1 MYRPGGLTAL
11 AVINFVIA
19 GFLGLGLLGLLI
31 VLGGGGDRP
40 KGVTDSYLYMRTL
53 FLAVDVGLL
62 VLAGVGYLRQRRIM
76 GRFLGSGEAVFSLLF
91 FGYVLGYTLGQG
103 HQFMFSTL
111 QQLIYPGITLVL
123 LNWVFRENL
132 VN

>member
-11 AVINFVIA
+11 AVFNFISAGFFVIA
-19 GFLGLGLLGLLI
+19 GLLLIATLAGAGKRPPGMSESFLTMQTLYLFVDSGLL
-31 VLGGGGDRP
+31 
-40 KGVTDSYLYMRTL
+40 
-53 FLAVDVGLL
+53 L
-62 VLAGVGYLRQRRIM
+62 VAGIGYLKMRRGM
-76 GRFLGSGEAVFSLLF
+76 GRWLGTGEAIFSLLF

-103 HQFMFSTL
+103 QPFMFSAL

>member
-19 GFLGLGLLGLLI
+19 GFLGLGLLAMLILIGGSKERPEGLTE
-31 VLGGGGDRP
+31 GF
-40 KGVTDSYLYMRTL
+40 LYARTL
-53 FLAVDVGLL
+53 FLVVDVALL
-62 VLAGVGYLRQRRIM
+62 VLAGVGYLRQKLVM

-91 FGYVLGYTLGQG
+91 FGYVLSYTLGQG
-103 HQFMFSTL
+103 YPFMFSNL

-123 LNWVFRENL
+123 LNVVFRENL

>member
-19 GFLGLGLLGLLI
+19 GLLGLGLLGLVI
-31 VLGGGGDRP
+31 VLAGSGEKP
-40 KGVTDSYLYMRTL
+40 KGVSEGYLYVRTM
-53 FLAVDVGLL
+53 FLAGDVVLL
-62 VLAGVGYLRQRRIM
+62 VLAGVGYLRMKKVM
-76 GRFLGSGEAVFSLLF
+76 GRWLGSAEAVYSLLF
-91 FGYVLGYTLGQG
+91 FGYVLSYTLGEG
-103 HQFMFSTL
+103 HPFMFSTL

>member
-19 GFLGLGLLGLLI
+19 GFLGLGLLALVI
-31 VLGGGGDRP
+31 VLGGAGDRP
-40 KGVTDSYLYMRTL
+40 KDVTDSYLYVRTL
-53 FLAVDVGLL
+53 FLVGDVVLL
-62 VLAGVGYLRQRRIM
+62 LLAGIGYLKQKRVM
-76 GRFLGSGEAVFSLLF
+76 GRWLGSAEAVYSLLF

-103 HQFMFSTL
+103 HPFMFSTL

>member
-19 GFLGLGLLGLLI
+19 GLLGLGLLGLVI
-31 VLGGGGDRP
+31 VLAGTGERP
-40 KGVTDSYLYMRTL
+40 KGVTEGYLYVRAFFL
-53 FLAVDVGLL
+53 FGDVALL
-62 VLAGVGYLRQRRIM
+62 VLAGIGYLKMKRGL
-76 GRFLGSGEAVFSLLF
+76 GRWLGSAEAVYSLVF
-91 FGYVLGYTLGQG
+91 FGYVLIFTLGEG
-103 HQFMFSTL
+103 HPFMFSTL

>member
-19 GFLGLGLLGLLI
+19 GFLGLGLLALLI
-31 VLGGGGDRP
+31 VLGGSGERP
-40 KGVTDSYLYMRTL
+40 KGTTEGYLYVRSL
-53 FLAVDVGLL
+53 FLVVDIGLL
-62 VLAGVGYLRQRRIM
+62 VLAGVGYLKQKRVM
-76 GRFLGSGEAVFSLLF
+76 GRFLGSIEAVISLLF
-91 FGYVLGYTLGQG
+91 FGYVLGYTFGQG
-103 HQFMFSTL
+103 HPFMFSTL